1 MNKHLQ
7 SGQHPD
13 ADQIS
18 AFVDHALPAHERE
31 EMLAHL
37 AECADCRET
46 VALSLPVIEN
56 APTTAVKKRRSWFW
70 GTRLLW
76 PAAAVS
82 LAVLLLYIHHATNSQ
97 KGGPGPEVALEQPAT
112 PAKDENVPVGAG
124 GGGAGSSSLTGRKT
138 GTSGKTPQARAAASL
153 NEQGAVAGNRL
164 AVGTTRRVAELHLP
178 GGAVAIST
186 VIRGR
191 QVLAIDDRN
200 EVFLSHDDGA
210 SWIAVQV
217 PWKARAV
224 KAELVSYPVPAAPR
238 ESAAGGIPRTR
249 ENTAAN
255 AESVNSSDA
264 AQFAAQK
271 SLHQE
276 LKGSYRAPTN
286 GSGAALTAPA
296 TVPPALTAP
305 TPSASAASQ
314 GTLTGI
320 VTDRSGA
327 VIPGASVAITNPANH
342 ASSTAVTGGDGR
354 YRIDGLDPGT
364 YQMEAKA
371 RGFNITRLSAVQITA
386 SSNTTNVAL
395 DVGAATQ
402 TVTVQSA
409 PTEMETTS
417 PELGTNAIS
426 QKQKSASPIAL
437 VRPTP
442 VFEITTDAGDHWTSP
457 DGVNW
462 SRK

>member
-1 MNKHLQ
+1 
-7 SGQHPD
+7 
-13 ADQIS
+13 
-18 AFVDHALPAHERE
+18 
-31 EMLAHL
+31 
-37 AECADCRET
+37 
-46 VALSLPVIEN
+46 
-56 APTTAVKKRRSWFW
+56 
-70 GTRLLW
+70 
-76 PAAAVS
+76 
-82 LAVLLLYIHHATNSQ
+82 
-97 KGGPGPEVALEQPAT
+97 
-112 PAKDENVPVGAG
+112 
-124 GGGAGSSSLTGRKT
+124 
-138 GTSGKTPQARAAASL
+138 
-153 NEQGAVAGNRL
+153 
-164 AVGTTRRVAELHLP
+164 
-178 GGAVAIST
+178 
-186 VIRGR
+186 
-191 QVLAIDDRN
+191 
-200 EVFLSHDDGA
+200 
-210 SWIAVQV
+210 
-217 PWKARAV
+217 
-224 KAELVSYPVPAAPR
+224 
-238 ESAAGGIPRTR
+238 
-249 ENTAAN
+249 
-255 AESVNSSDA
+255 
-264 AQFAAQK
+264 
-271 SLHQE
+271 
-276 LKGSYRAPTN
+276 
-286 GSGAALTAPA
+286 
-296 TVPPALTAP
+296 LTAP